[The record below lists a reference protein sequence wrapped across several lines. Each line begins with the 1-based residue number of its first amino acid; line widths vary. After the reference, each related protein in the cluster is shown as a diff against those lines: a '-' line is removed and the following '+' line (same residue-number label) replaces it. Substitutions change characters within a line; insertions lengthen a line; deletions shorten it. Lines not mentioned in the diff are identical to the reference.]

1 MKTKG
6 TCQLKNLEFKQQC
19 GKIGG
24 LYLLAY
30 LAPGYLGG
38 LKFHS
43 FKAYILQA
51 LKRGERRSSEHL
63 AALSSKKKVIK
74 TSVKNPSISQAPKN
88 DCSNHLPVLDSATL
102 IRFHAYGY
110 NIFSMH
116 GSYSRLYLPSWSV
129 FRLGR
134 WWTKPTA
141 LDTCMLPATVSF
153 ARTTRATSQVLNS
166 NNQSAE

>member
-1 MKTKG
+1 M
-6 TCQLKNLEFKQQC
+6 CQLKNLEFKQQC

-63 AALSSKKKVIK
+63 AALGSKEKVVKK
-74 TSVKNPSISQAPKN
+74 SVRNPSMQGGLVSSRTSILEEGK
-88 DCSNHLPVLDSATL
+88 CSNLAT
-102 IRFHAYGY
+102 
-110 NIFSMH
+110 
-116 GSYSRLYLPSWSV
+116 PS
-129 FRLGR
+129 G
-134 WWTKPTA
+134 P
-141 LDTCMLPATVSF
+141 
-153 ARTTRATSQVLNS
+153 
-166 NNQSAE
+166 